1 MAEWLRRW
9 TANPLCSARMGSN
22 PILVVSTFMSLCYLV
37 VLQGSWKTA
46 PLGNICHPLLL
57 TYITIW
63 RMSSTCLTVQS
74 PLSPFSLDL
83 WDVTF
88 NLLSQLITQL
98 QTASHFQHCINQ
110 QNRDLN
116 PGASHLKS
124 DSPPSELLRS
134 KVTCLQSRLKQ
145 HSWKHSPF
153 PKSLKSGV

>member
-1 MAEWLRRW
+1 
-9 TANPLCSARMGSN
+9 
-22 PILVVSTFMSLCYLV
+22 
-37 VLQGSWKTA
+37 
-46 PLGNICHPLLL
+46 
-57 TYITIW
+57 
-63 RMSSTCLTVQS
+63 MSSTCLTIQS

-116 PGASHLKS
+116 PGRSHLKS

-134 KVTCLQSRLKQ
+134 KVSCLQSRLKQ
-145 HSWKHSPF
+145 HSWKHRPF
-153 PKSLKSGV
+153 PKSLKSGVWPHIGIHPAIQQVQLLQKGLQWSRRYIQKSGKVNLSLQLEFEPTWGNPHWISSPTP